1 GDKGLCP
8 LTPPAFLKNCW
19 TKKLHCLCF
28 AQMKKGT
35 ECNHPVPFLFKAIP
49 HKDCAS
55 DAPSDFSSDETKSAV
70 NTLCIHEHFC
80 EI

>member
-1 GDKGLCP
+1 MAAVEVEMRDNGVFCAHG
-8 LTPPAFLKNCW
+8 F
-19 TKKLHCLCF
+19 
-28 AQMKKGT
+28 
-35 ECNHPVPFLFKAIP
+35 EAIP

-55 DAPSDFSSDETKSAV
+55 DALSDFSSDETKSAV